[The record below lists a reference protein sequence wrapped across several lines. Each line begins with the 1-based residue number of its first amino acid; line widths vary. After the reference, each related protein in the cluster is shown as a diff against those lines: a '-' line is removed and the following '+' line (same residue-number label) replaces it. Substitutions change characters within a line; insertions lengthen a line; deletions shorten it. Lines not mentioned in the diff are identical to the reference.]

1 MSTTVRAVRGAISCD
16 ADTIEAINA
25 ASLEVTTAML
35 TRNDLAIDDV
45 ISIFFTNTPDLVS
58 GFPATGVRLAGFEDV
73 PLMCASEIAVPG
85 SMPRIIRVLMHVH
98 SPRRRDEIKHVFL
111 GEAKA
116 LRSDLD

>member
-16 ADTIEAINA
+16 ADTIEDINA

-98 SPRRRDEIKHVFL
+98 SARRRDEIKHVFL